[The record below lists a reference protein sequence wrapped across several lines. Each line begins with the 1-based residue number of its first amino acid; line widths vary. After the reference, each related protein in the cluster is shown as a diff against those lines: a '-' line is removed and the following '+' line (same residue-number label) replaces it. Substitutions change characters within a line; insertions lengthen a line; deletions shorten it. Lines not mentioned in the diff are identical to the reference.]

1 MAPKRVIERYKSLA
15 DSERGFKDV
24 ESELK
29 IDPVHHRLP
38 ERVRAHA
45 SICFMALILRKGAPR
60 RSVWKL
66 TVRIHNS
73 SRARWGLWGTRY
85 SELSTNPRGGV

>member
-45 SICFMALILRKGAPR
+45 SICFMALILRKGDAFARNGELGVNALVNPQAFE
-60 RSVWKL
+60 VL
-66 TVRIHNS
+66 TYKR
-73 SRARWGLWGTRY
+73 
-85 SELSTNPRGGV
+85 